1 VPLPDLHMRDSLRV
15 LLMPLP
21 MKQPLNDR
29 PEIEECLIAKLRV
42 KFARWLLG
50 EVLREWLKLYSE
62 EVVHESRG

>member
-1 VPLPDLHMRDSLRV
+1 
-15 LLMPLP
+15 MPLP

-29 PEIEECLIAKLRV
+29 PEIEERLIAKLRV
-42 KFARWLLG
+42 KFARWLLR